1 MKRKKWI
8 ALALTLLM
16 MLSLAP
22 AALASDLP
30 FPAEWF
36 AGFGG
41 FSLRDM
47 IDPNKNQI
55 DLAGSSF
62 QLENL
67 IFFDDAVV
75 DEESEICLVE
85 TTKDAMILDETTLPE
100 GLKAEVRREKVRV
113 PDGRDGIWVADE
125 IRREKAGQPAPDK
138 PEIDERDKDR
148 ETYYLYLTGKP
159 EQAGEYVFVLWDGT
173 IKLCSVT
180 VLNERPEP
188 TAVPVQQE
196 QPTEQQPVQ
205 QEPAVEESWIDD
217 LWGNPDTVTET
228 WVNPSQQ
235 NTTPTD
241 PPAPAF
247 ILPTP
252 SVSVTGGATVAQGES
267 VVLEAQVSND
277 YNPAFQWY
285 VWDDAGQS
293 WQILNGQTGTQLRPD
308 TSAAGTRAYLCQVT
322 NSYDGQTTS
331 AWSEYVT
338 VTVEAAPT
346 VPTPTVTGVTGS
358 TTVEQGQTAVLEVHA
373 DNTYNASY
381 QWYVNNAPISGAN
394 ASQYQ
399 PDTSAPGT
407 QTYVCE
413 VTNSYNGQTA
423 SAYSNPVTFT
433 VEAAPTVP
441 TPTVT
446 GVTGSTKVEQGASA
460 VLEVHA
466 TDTYNASY
474 QWYENNTPIS
484 GANAS
489 QYRPDTSEAGTQTFV
504 CEVTNTYNGQ
514 TASAYSDPVTFTVE
528 EKPTLPTPTVSIA
541 GVNQATVGDSVLLEA
556 RVSNG
561 YNVSYQWFTSL
572 GYYDAPIK
580 SSDATRSQFKPDTSK
595 AGTWNYF
602 CRITSSGYGETI
614 TVDSE
619 PITFTVADR
628 VNKTIRSV
636 TVGKLPNKVDYND
649 GEAVDATGL
658 QLRVLYTDGSYETI
672 AKDYV
677 VTTRTVSYN
686 NTGLADVTV
695 NYKGYQTSYQV
706 KVHSVAEQIR
716 GIGVLTMPNKSSYTV
731 GEYLNTAGL
740 KIRVYSTDGRYLDVG
755 EGFTCSPTYFSNPG
769 NQTVTVSFMG
779 KTCTFTVAV
788 QQARRVVGLTIQS
801 LPANRSYTVGDTI
814 STAGLVLQLQTT
826 SGYET
831 VTSGFTISPRVATTA
846 GSQQITVNYEG
857 MSTSF
862 TVDVRSNIPYATPT
876 PMPTPYG
883 MTPTPMPYGVTP
895 SPAPFGTVSPTPSGF
910 PTPSASP
917 NVSPTPTPIHTPTP
931 ARRNTGVSTAVK
943 VLFAVAVVALGGLI
957 GYVIYLRKT
966 DDEEFID
973 EPSLSEK
980 IHNLF
985 NKKK

>member
-36 AGFGG
+36 TGFGD

-47 IDPNKNQI
+47 IDPNKSQI

-75 DEESEICLVE
+75 GEDSNICLVE
-85 TTKDAMILDETTLPE
+85 TTMDAMILDETTLPE
-100 GLKAEVRREKVRV
+100 GLKAQVRKEKVRV
-113 PDGRDGIWVADE
+113 PDGRDGVWVADE
-125 IRREKAGQPAPDK
+125 IRRERAGQPAPDE
-138 PEIDERDKDR
+138 PELNPADKDR

-159 EQAGEYVFVLWDGT
+159 EEAGEYLFVLWDGT

-188 TAVPVQQE
+188 TVAPVQQE
-196 QPTEQQPVQ
+196 QPTEPPAQQ
-205 QEPAVEESWIDD
+205 
-217 LWGNPDTVTET
+217 ET
-228 WVNPSQQ
+228 WVDPWTDPNQQ

-241 PPAPAF
+241 PPAPTF

-322 NSYDGQTTS
+322 NSYNDQTTS

-346 VPTPTVTGVTGS
+346 VPNPTVTGVTGS

-381 QWYVNNAPISGAN
+381 QWYANNTPINGAN

-407 QTYVCE
+407 QIFVCQ
-413 VTNSYNGQTA
+413 VTNS
-423 SAYSNPVTFT
+423 
-433 VEAAPTVP
+433 
-441 TPTVT
+441 
-446 GVTGSTKVEQGASA
+446 
-460 VLEVHA
+460 
-466 TDTYNASY
+466 
-474 QWYENNTPIS
+474 
-484 GANAS
+484 
-489 QYRPDTSEAGTQTFV
+489 
-504 CEVTNTYNGQ
+504 YNGQ

-528 EKPTLPTPTVSIA
+528 AKPTLPTPTVSIA
-541 GVNQATVGDSVLLEA
+541 GANKATVGDSVLLEA

-572 GYYDAPIK
+572 GYYDAPIQ
-580 SSDATRSQFKPDTSK
+580 SADATRSQFKPDTSK
-595 AGTWNYF
+595 AGTWKYF

-619 PITFTVADR
+619 PVTFTVAER
-628 VNKTIRSV
+628 VVVTPTPTPNVRKTV
-636 TVGKLPNKVDYND
+636 YKGEGAKLPNKLDYND

-658 QLRVLYTDGSYETI
+658 QLRVRYTDGSYDTV

-686 NTGLADVTV
+686 NSGLADVNV

-706 KVHSVAEQIR
+706 KVHSVAELVR

-740 KIRVYSTDGRYLDVG
+740 SIRVYSTDGRYLDVS
-755 EGFTCSPTYFSNPG
+755 EGFECSPTYFSTPG
-769 NQTVTVSFMG
+769 NQTVTVNFMG

-788 QQARRVVGLTIQS
+788 QQAKRVVGLTIQS

>member
-36 AGFGG
+36 TGFGG

-47 IDPNKNQI
+47 IDPNKSQI

-75 DEESEICLVE
+75 GEDSNICLVE
-85 TTKDAMILDETTLPE
+85 TTMDAMILDETTLPE
-100 GLKAEVRREKVRV
+100 GLKAQVRKEKVRV
-113 PDGRDGIWVADE
+113 PDGRDGVWVADE
-125 IRREKAGQPAPDK
+125 IRRERAGQPAPDE

-148 ETYYLYLTGKP
+148 EAYYLYLTGKP
-159 EQAGEYVFVLWDGT
+159 EQAGEYLFVLWDGT

-180 VLNERPEP
+180 VLNKRPEP
-188 TAVPVQQE
+188 TAAPAQQE
-196 QPTEQQPVQ
+196 QPTEQPAQ
-205 QEPAVEESWIDD
+205 QDPTVE
-217 LWGNPDTVTET
+217 ET
-228 WVNPSQQ
+228 WVDPWTDPDTYTEQWTDTSIPAVLPQD
-235 NTTPTD
+235 TTPTD
-241 PPAPAF
+241 PPAPTF
-247 ILPTP
+247 ILPSPT
-252 SVSVTGGATVAQGES
+252 VSVTGGTTVAQGES

-358 TTVEQGQTAVLEVHA
+358 TKVEQGQTAVLEVHA
-373 DNTYNASY
+373 NNTYNASY

-399 PDTSAPGT
+399 PDTSEPGT
-407 QTYVCE
+407 MTYICE
-413 VTNSYNGQTA
+413 VTNS
-423 SAYSNPVTFT
+423 
-433 VEAAPTVP
+433 
-441 TPTVT
+441 
-446 GVTGSTKVEQGASA
+446 
-460 VLEVHA
+460 
-466 TDTYNASY
+466 
-474 QWYENNTPIS
+474 
-484 GANAS
+484 
-489 QYRPDTSEAGTQTFV
+489 
-504 CEVTNTYNGQ
+504 YNGQ

-528 EKPTLPTPTVSIA
+528 AKPTLPTPTVSIA
-541 GVNQATVGDSVLLEA
+541 GVNKATVGDSVLLEA

-572 GYYDAPIK
+572 GYYDAPIQ
-580 SSDATRSQFKPDTSK
+580 SADATRSQFKPDTSK
-595 AGTWNYF
+595 AGTWKYF

-628 VNKTIRSV
+628 VVVTPTPTPKVNKTIRSV

-658 QLRVLYTDGSYETI
+658 QLRVLYTDGTSDMIT
-672 AKDYV
+672 DGFMV
-677 VTTRTVSYN
+677 RTRTVNYN
-686 NTGLADVTV
+686 NTGLADITV
-695 NYKGYQTSYQV
+695 NYRGYQTSYQV
-706 KVHSVAEQIR
+706 KVHSVAELVR

-740 KIRVYSTDGRYLDVG
+740 SIRVYSTDGRYLDVS
-755 EGFTCSPTYFSNPG
+755 EGFECSPTYFSTPG
-769 NQTVTVSFMG
+769 NQTVTVNFMG

-788 QQARRVVGLTIQS
+788 QQAKRVVGLTIQS

-846 GSQQITVNYEG
+846 GSQQITVNYDG

>member
-36 AGFGG
+36 TGFGTG
-41 FSLRDM
+41 LSLRDM
-47 IDPNKNQI
+47 IDPNKGQI

-62 QLENL
+62 QLENI

-75 DEESEICLVE
+75 DEKTEICLVE
-85 TTKDAMILDETTLPE
+85 TTRDAMILDETALPE
-100 GLKAEVRREKVRV
+100 GLKAEVRKEKVHV
-113 PDGRDGIWVADE
+113 PDGRDGVWVADE
-125 IRREKAGQPAPDK
+125 IRRERAGQPAPDE
-138 PEIDERDKDR
+138 PELNPADKDR

-159 EQAGEYVFVLWDGT
+159 EQTGEYVFVLWDGT

-180 VLNERPEP
+180 VLNEHKES
-188 TAVPVQQE
+188 AFVPAQQE
-196 QPTEQQPVQ
+196 QPTEPPAQ
-205 QEPAVEESWIDD
+205 QEPTVEQ
-217 LWGNPDTVTET
+217 T
-228 WVNPSQQ
+228 WVDPWTDPGTYTEEWTDTSIPMELPQD
-235 NTTPTD
+235 TTPTD

-293 WQILNGQTGTQLRPD
+293 WQVLNGQTGTQLRPD

-322 NSYDGQTTS
+322 NSYNGQTTS

-358 TTVEQGQTAVLEVHA
+358 TKVEQGQTAVLEVHA
-373 DNTYNASY
+373 TE
-381 QWYVNNAPISGAN
+381 
-394 ASQYQ
+394 
-399 PDTSAPGT
+399 PGT
-407 QTYVCE
+407 QTYICQ
-413 VTNSYNGQTA
+413 VTNTYNGQTA
-423 SAYSNPVTFT
+423 TAYSDPVTFT
-433 VEAAPTVP
+433 VEAKPVP

-446 GVTGSTKVEQGASA
+446 GVTGSTKS
-460 VLEVHA
+460 
-466 TDTYNASY
+466 N
-474 QWYENNTPIS
+474 
-484 GANAS
+484 
-489 QYRPDTSEAGTQTFV
+489 
-504 CEVTNTYNGQ
+504 
-514 TASAYSDPVTFTVE
+514 
-528 EKPTLPTPTVSIA
+528 K
-541 GVNQATVGDSVLLEA
+541 ATVGDSVLLEA

-572 GYYDAPIK
+572 GYYDAPIQ
-580 SSDATRSQFKPDTSK
+580 SADATRSQFKPDTSK
-595 AGTWNYF
+595 AGTWKYF

-628 VNKTIRSV
+628 VVVTPTPTPKVNKTIRSV

-658 QLRVLYTDGSYETI
+658 QLRVLYTDGSYDTI
-672 AKDYV
+672 TDGFIV
-677 VTTRTVSYN
+677 RTRTVNYN

-755 EGFTCSPTYFSNPG
+755 EGFECSPTYFSTPG
-769 NQTVTVSFMG
+769 NQTVTVNFMG
-779 KTCTFTVAV
+779 KTCTL
-788 QQARRVVGLTIQS
+788 GLTIQS

-876 PMPTPYG
+876 PAPTPYG
-883 MTPTPMPYGVTP
+883 MTPTPMPYGATP
-895 SPAPFGTVSPTPSGF
+895 SPAPFGTVSPTPTGS